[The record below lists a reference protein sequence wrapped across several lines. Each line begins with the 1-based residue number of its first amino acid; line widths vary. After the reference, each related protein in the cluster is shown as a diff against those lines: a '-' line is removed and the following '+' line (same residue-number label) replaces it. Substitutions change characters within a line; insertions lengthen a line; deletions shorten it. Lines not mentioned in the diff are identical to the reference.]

1 MPASPD
7 WWWTAAQRRALMA
20 LIAAGGVWLGVKAFL
35 NPVYVPGPITNAA
48 SRAGELADK
57 IDPNTASAPML
68 ATLPD
73 LGLARA
79 DAIVDYRQE
88 YVAAHPG
95 KLAFAKA
102 DDLTNVKGIGTAM
115 LEKLSPY
122 LDFH

>member
-20 LIAAGGVWLGVKAFL
+20 LIAAAGMWLGVKAFL
-35 NPVYVPGPITNAA
+35 NPVFVPSPIVNAG
-48 SRAGELADK
+48 SRAGELADR
-57 IDPNTASAPML
+57 INPNTASAPML

-73 LGLARA
+73 LGFARA
-79 DAIVDYRQE
+79 EAIVSYRQD

-95 KLAFAKA
+95 KLAFAKP
-102 DDLTNVKGIGTAM
+102 DDLTNVKGIGAAM

-122 LDFH
+122 LDFQ